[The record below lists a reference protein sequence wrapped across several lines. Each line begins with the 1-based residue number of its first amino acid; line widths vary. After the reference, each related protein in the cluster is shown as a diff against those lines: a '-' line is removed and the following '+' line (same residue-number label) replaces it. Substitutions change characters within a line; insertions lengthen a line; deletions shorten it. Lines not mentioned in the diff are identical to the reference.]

1 MLGRAVIV
9 IALLL
14 VIAWL
19 VGGMLRAARQRN
31 RRR

>member
-9 IALLL
+9 ILMIL

-19 VGGMLRAARQRN
+19 VGGMLRAG
-31 RRR
+31 RRRP